1 MGVPIAMK
9 VFTASLVLCSKHTRI
24 YVGHE
29 PYGKWIFPVH
39 ARFCTSGT
47 VTPLTWP
54 WPLGDKGGHTSVWGW
69 RLRRGQTSIRKL
81 LVRAHAGCQ

>member
-9 VFTASLVLCSKHTRI
+9 VFTASLVLCSKHIRI

-29 PYGKWIFPVH
+29 SYGKWIFPVH

-47 VTPLTWP
+47 VTPLT
-54 WPLGDKGGHTSVWGW
+54 
-69 RLRRGQTSIRKL
+69 
-81 LVRAHAGCQ
+81 